1 MDDRAGVGQAAEEVV
16 AALLQAEGCTILARN
31 ARDRSGEL
39 DLVARREG
47 QILVVEVRSRRGGCF
62 DDVLDSIRQDKRRRV
77 RRMAARWLS
86 ERSLLFVEVRF
97 CVAAVVWR
105 AGTPRVRFIED
116 AF

>member
-1 MDDRAGVGQAAEEVV
+1 MTTA
-16 AALLQAEGCTILARN
+16 TKP
-31 ARDRSGEL
+31 
-39 DLVARREG
+39 
-47 QILVVEVRSRRGGCF
+47 RRGAQT
-62 DDVLDSIRQDKRRRV
+62 DQSEERKARVLDSIRQDKRRRV